1 MKKTI
6 IVILANI
13 LLVAGA
19 IAQTQTQSGV
29 VKTRG
34 RMVNGK
40 LVPGTLLSGATVQV
54 EGRQAILAKDGRFSF
69 PVKDGKFTLKS
80 VTKQGY
86 TLVDADACRQYQYSA
101 TPLQI
106 VMEEPGKLQ
115 ADQLAKERALRRELE
130 RRLQQREEE
139 REGMNVSLQE
149 KNRMLEELD
158 QQREDNEKIV
168 KEMAQ
173 YYATLDYDQLDE
185 FQRQVSQ
192 LLENGE
198 LERADSL
205 LRTRGSMT
213 ERIRQLR
220 SEQQA
225 EAKEETEI
233 AQQQQY
239 IDQSLEGV
247 QKKIDI
253 TAAECES
260 YIELFKKSHQYDS
273 AARYMAIRAELDTT
287 KYEWQNEADNYFFY
301 YMGDYDKT
309 LKYNSRVWRLK
320 QQGVHLWMGGFLRQ
334 NGVALMYKGL
344 YDKAAECQREA
355 DSYYSMM
362 GMWPG
367 IFWAKCKRNLG
378 DIEALKGDFEQADKY
393 YNEAVSL
400 LEEALAFWDSVTFPL
415 PEIYT
420 SMAYIFGEQNK
431 YSEAMRYI
439 KDAVRLLVEKD
450 TCEYQYCRIR
460 IIMAAVVEGRIQ
472 MLSGKTAEA
481 QQSLLYALEKAK
493 ALVADSHPYNA
504 LIYYNLGCLQKKT
517 GQGAKAME
525 SFQKA
530 TAIAQNRLGPDHPF
544 TQRVLKEQ
552 NKITNER

>member
-1 MKKTI
+1 MKKI
-6 IVILANI
+6 ILTLLALAILGGIQA
-13 LLVAGA
+13 
-19 IAQTQTQSGV
+19 QTQSGV

-34 RMVNGK
+34 RMVGGK

-69 PVKDGKFTLKS
+69 LVKDGKFTIKS
-80 VTKQGY
+80 VIKQGY
-86 TLVDADACRQYQYSA
+86 RLVDADACRSYNYSA

-106 VMEEPGKLQ
+106 VMEEPSTLQ
-115 ADQLAKERALRRELE
+115 ADQLATERKLRRELQ
-130 RRLQQREEE
+130 RRLQQREDEIEE
-139 REGMNVSLQE
+139 MQISLDE
-149 KNRMLEELD
+149 KNRLLAQIN
-158 QQREDNEKIV
+158 QQREDNEKII
-168 KEMAQ
+168 AQ
-173 YYATLDYDQLDE
+173 MSAYYATIDYDQLDL
-185 FQRQVSQ
+185 FQQHVTQ

-253 TAAECES
+253 TAAECDS

-287 KYEWQNEADNYFFY
+287 KYEWQNEAANYFFD

-320 QQGVHLWMGGFLRQ
+320 QQCVPLWMGDFLRQ

-367 IFWAKCKRNLG
+367 IFWAECKRDLG

-400 LEEALAFWDSVTFPL
+400 LEEALAVWDSVTFPL

-493 ALVADSHPYNA
+493 TLVAESHPYNA

-530 TAIAQNRLGPDHPF
+530 AAIAQNRLGPDHHF

-552 NKITNER
+552 NETK

>member
-1 MKKTI
+1 MKK
-6 IVILANI
+6 IVAITYMLFAIALAF
-13 LLVAGA
+13 
-19 IAQTQTQSGV
+19 AQTQNGV

-34 RMVNGK
+34 RMVGGK
-40 LVPGTLLSGATVQV
+40 LVPGKLLSGATVQV
-54 EGRQAILAKDGRFSF
+54 DGCQAILAKDGKFSF
-69 PVKDGKFTLKS
+69 PVTGGKFTLKS

-86 TLVDADACRQYQYSA
+86 RLVDVEACRQYSYSA

-106 VMEEPGKLQ
+106 VMEEPSTLQ

-139 REGMNVSLQE
+139 IEGMNVSLQE

-253 TAAECES
+253 TAAECDS

-287 KYEWQNEADNYFFY
+287 KYEWQNEASNYFFD

-320 QQGVHLWMGGFLRQ
+320 QQGVPLWMGGLFRQ

-355 DSYYSMM
+355 HSYYSMM

-367 IFWAKCKRNLG
+367 IFWAKCERNLG

-400 LEEALAFWDSVTFPL
+400 LEEALVFWDSVTFPL

-481 QQSLLYALEKAK
+481 QQSLLYALERAK
-493 ALVADSHPYNA
+493 TLVVESHPYNA

-530 TAIAQNRLGPDHPF
+530 ASFAQTRLGPDHHF

>member
-1 MKKTI
+1 MKRIFLTLI
-6 IVILANI
+6 ALAI
-13 LLVAGA
+13 FGGVQ
-19 IAQTQTQSGV
+19 AQTQQGV
-29 VKTRG
+29 IKTRG

-80 VTKQGY
+80 VNKQGY
-86 TLVDADACRQYQYSA
+86 RLVDVEACRQYSYSA

-106 VMEEPGKLQ
+106 VMEEPSTLQ

-139 REGMNVSLQE
+139 IEGMNVSLQE
-149 KNRMLEELD
+149 KNRMLAELD
-158 QQREDNEKIV
+158 QQRDDNEKIV

-220 SEQQA
+220 GEQQA

-253 TAAECES
+253 TAAECDN
-260 YIELFKKSHQYDS
+260 YIELFKKSRQYDS

-287 KYEWQNEADNYFFY
+287 KYEWQNEAANYFFD

-309 LKYNSRVWRLK
+309 LKYHSRLRRL
-320 QQGVHLWMGGFLRQ
+320 GRDGDFSWSGDLYRQ

-344 YDKAAECQREA
+344 YDKAAECQRKA
-355 DSYYSMM
+355 DSCFAMY

-367 IFWAKCKRNLG
+367 IFLARCRRNMVE
-378 DIEALKGDFEQADKY
+378 IEALRGDFKQAKEHYDKT
-393 YNEAVSL
+393 VSL
-400 LEEALAFWDSVTFPL
+400 MERQIKYVPNWDTVFSPL
-415 PEIYT
+415 PDIYT
-420 SMAYIFGEQNK
+420 DMAYMLGEQKK

-439 KDAVRLLVEKD
+439 KDVVRIEEKD
-450 TCEYQYCRIR
+450 TSEYRYGRR
-460 IIMAAVVEGRIQ
+460 AIMVAVVEGRIQ

-481 QQSLLYALEKAK
+481 RQSLLSALEKAK
-493 ALVADSHPYNA
+493 SLVAESHPYNA

-517 GQGAKAME
+517 GQGAKAKE
-525 SFQKA
+525 SFQNA
-530 TAIAQNRLGPDHPF
+530 AAIAQNRLGPDHPF
-544 TQRVLKEQ
+544 TQKVLKEQ
-552 NKITNER
+552 NETK